1 MTFNASFPNHQEL
14 SWWKLFVISF
24 LYLSFTRFLGTSF
37 YIVNTQLTFTYWKST
52 TETMLTI
59 MSWTSFC
66 CFYCKLWT
74 YFILFCIVSAF
85 DFEQVDVTWVYPVSC
100 ALLWEIWR
108 RSCYHQYAPFEA
120 SIRLPASLFFLV
132 VRLFYKKIKLL
143 G

>member
-1 MTFNASFPNHQEL
+1 MKTVCDIFPLSVVYTF
-14 SWWKLFVISF
+14 SWDKF
-24 LYLSFTRFLGTSF
+24 LYCQ
-37 YIVNTQLTFTYWKST
+37 YPANIFTYWKST

-108 RSCYHQYAPFEA
+108 LSCYHQYAPFEA